1 MQQLEYLYETAQ
13 NRKADE
19 YRFLAA
25 IHGVELP
32 DKESDNVVETFADE
46 VEKEFKQAK
55 PSNGLFGDPAEYAK
69 MTDEEKTIASQN
81 LMAKFK
87 NWAKDTSLG

>member
-1 MQQLEYLYETAQ
+1 MFETAQ
-13 NRKADE
+13 QRKADE

-32 DKESDNVVETFADE
+32 EEDKLSGSVDKVSTEI
-46 VEKEFKQAK
+46 EKEFDLAK

-69 MTDEEKTIASQN
+69 MTDEEKTIASQT